1 MKSCELDVYETLL
14 SELRFVNPIVLNNF
28 LRMSTD
34 YFEYLLQLVEH
45 LITISNAKMYRALSI
60 GERLYVTLKLLATGM
75 YKIIKN

>member
-1 MKSCELDVYETLL
+1 MKNCELDVYETLL
-14 SELRFVNPIVLNNF
+14 SELRIVNPIVLNNF

-34 YFEYLLQLVEH
+34 YFEYLLQLVEY
-45 LITISNAKMYRALSI
+45 LITKNNAKMYRALSV